1 MGKKPPANRRSQG
14 LCLEFLSQTDFLDDF
29 LLAGLGMKRVKRRIH
44 LREDHHRDASIES
57 LLQRMN
63 GVVATAED
71 SIVGGKIQ
79 RRSLVAFCLLLQY
92 WQAPFF
98 YLEVSRSKTTST
110 CP

>member
-1 MGKKPPANRRSQG
+1 
-14 LCLEFLSQTDFLDDF
+14 
-29 LLAGLGMKRVKRRIH
+29 MKRVKRRIH

-110 CP
+110 CPWIRSTAKVFASGDHRYSTKSSSLPSVSG